1 MPVISV
7 RKFCVASALLACAV
21 TPFATLRAADTPA
34 ATDKPAAENA
44 PAPATPEKPAD
55 PDIPIPPAGPI
66 SADDSNFFEAHV
78 RPVLVD
84 ECYKCHSHDADKVKG
99 GLMLD
104 TREGVLHGGDTGPA
118 IVPGKPDD
126 SLLIKAV
133 RYTDD
138 DLQMP
143 PKGHKLGDDE
153 IADLT
158 EWVRRGAPD
167 PRSTAVKGSSPIYGG
182 VGRQHW
188 SFLPV
193 KPQVIPTVKDSSW
206 CLNPIDNFVLAKLEA
221 QNMKPNP
228 AADKHTWLRRVTF
241 NLTGLPPGDED
252 LQNFMA
258 DNSPDAYARVVD
270 RLLASPQYGEHWA
283 RYWLDVARYADTKG
297 DPSRREDPR
306 FPFAWTYR
314 DYVIDA
320 FNRDK
325 PYNQFIIEQLAAD
338 RVVIEQARRTH
349 TSVDKMDVSSL
360 AALGFLTL
368 GDQFNDNIRDIVND
382 QIDVTSKAFLG
393 LTVSCARC
401 HDHKFDP
408 IPQKDYYSL
417 YGVFANSHPPPFVWQ
432 LPFVHPVPRDAAYLA
447 YEAKVMAL
455 VEREKDIK
463 QEFFAFRRTGGKD
476 AEKRRELIRKDI
488 ILNRD
493 INDVECD
500 DPGAPPR
507 SCALIDVPRPEDYP
521 VLLRGEAENKG
532 DIVPRRFLEILSPDP
547 KHRPEWRHDSGRLEL
562 ARAIANPANPMTA
575 RVLVNRIW
583 QQDFGRG
590 FVDTPDDLGNQ
601 SSPPTHPELLDWLA
615 TQFVKNGWSIK
626 KLQRMIVLSQVYRES
641 SGDNPAYADTDPDNR
656 LLWRANL
663 RRLDFEELHD
673 ELLDIAGTLDL
684 AKIGGKSVLLSSADF
699 ATRRC
704 LYTYVDRHNPPELFT
719 QFDFP
724 NPSVP
729 SGRRYATLVPQQALF
744 LMNSAL
750 VMETARKLVDRPQ
763 FQDLTDDSQR
773 VTFLYLEIYNRLPS
787 DKETGVCL
795 DYIRSNPGEDSPV
808 AIASERMAEANSIAA
823 KRRAAIAAKAATHL
837 RGNNAFQP
845 EPAGAAF
852 LNRTP
857 VDAWTKLADGLF
869 QTNEAIFLN

>member
-1 MPVISV
+1 MSVISA
-7 RKFCVASALLACAV
+7 RKSCIASALLACAV
-21 TPFATLRAADTPA
+21 TPFATLRAADSPG
-34 ATDKPAAENA
+34 ATDKPAAANA
-44 PAPATPEKPAD
+44 PAPATPDKPAA
-55 PDIPIPPAGPI
+55 PDIIIPPAGPI

-78 RPVLVD
+78 RPVLVN
-84 ECYKCHSHDADKVKG
+84 ECYKCHSHDADKIKG

-126 SLLIKAV
+126 SLLIKAI

-221 QNMKPNP
+221 ENMKPNP

-241 NLTGLPPGDED
+241 NLTGLPPNDED
-252 LQNFMA
+252 LQNFIA
-258 DNSPDAYARVVD
+258 DNSPDACARVVD

-320 FNRDK
+320 FNQDK
-325 PYNQFIIEQLAAD
+325 PYNQFILEQLAAD
-338 RVVIEQARRTH
+338 RIVIERARRTH
-349 TSVDKMDVSSL
+349 TSLDKMDVSSL

-368 GDQFNDNIRDIVND
+368 GNQFNDNIRDIVND

-417 YGVFANSHPPPFVWQ
+417 YGVFANSRTPPLVWQ

-447 YEAKVMAL
+447 YEAKVKAL
-455 VEREKDIK
+455 VERKGHQAGIYYVPPQWRQGCGK
-463 QEFFAFRRTGGKD
+463 APRTYPQGHPAQSRHQRR
-476 AEKRRELIRKDI
+476 
-488 ILNRD
+488 
-493 INDVECD
+493 
-500 DPGAPPR
+500 
-507 SCALIDVPRPEDYP
+507 
-521 VLLRGEAENKG
+521 
-532 DIVPRRFLEILSPDP
+532 
-547 KHRPEWRHDSGRLEL
+547 
-562 ARAIANPANPMTA
+562 
-575 RVLVNRIW
+575 
-583 QQDFGRG
+583 
-590 FVDTPDDLGNQ
+590 
-601 SSPPTHPELLDWLA
+601 
-615 TQFVKNGWSIK
+615 
-626 KLQRMIVLSQVYRES
+626 
-641 SGDNPAYADTDPDNR
+641 
-656 LLWRANL
+656 
-663 RRLDFEELHD
+663 
-673 ELLDIAGTLDL
+673 
-684 AKIGGKSVLLSSADF
+684 
-699 ATRRC
+699 
-704 LYTYVDRHNPPELFT
+704 
-719 QFDFP
+719 
-724 NPSVP
+724 
-729 SGRRYATLVPQQALF
+729 
-744 LMNSAL
+744 
-750 VMETARKLVDRPQ
+750 
-763 FQDLTDDSQR
+763 
-773 VTFLYLEIYNRLPS
+773 
-787 DKETGVCL
+787 
-795 DYIRSNPGEDSPV
+795 
-808 AIASERMAEANSIAA
+808 
-823 KRRAAIAAKAATHL
+823 
-837 RGNNAFQP
+837 
-845 EPAGAAF
+845 
-852 LNRTP
+852 
-857 VDAWTKLADGLF
+857 
-869 QTNEAIFLN
+869 

>member
-1 MPVISV
+1 MPVIFV
-7 RKFCVASALLACAV
+7 RKFRVAAMVLACAV
-21 TPFATLRAADTPA
+21 APFAVLRAADTPA
-34 ATDKPAAENA
+34 VANQPVPAIAPAPTPAAKPAA
-44 PAPATPEKPAD
+44 PE
-55 PDIPIPPAGPI
+55 IIIPPAGPI
-66 SADDSNFFEAHV
+66 SADDRNFFEAHV
-78 RPVLVD
+78 RPVLVN
-84 ECYKCHSHDADKVKG
+84 ECYKCHSRDADKIKG

-118 IVPGKPDD
+118 LVPGKPDD
-126 SLLIKAV
+126 SLMIKAIS
-133 RYTDD
+133 YTDD

-153 IADLT
+153 IADLI

-167 PRSTAVKGSSPIYGG
+167 PRSNAVKGSSPTYGG

-193 KPQVIPTVKDSSW
+193 KPQTIPTVQDAAW
-206 CLNPIDNFVLAKLEA
+206 CLNPIDNFVLSKLEA
-221 QNMKPNP
+221 ENMKPNP
-228 AADKHTWLRRVTF
+228 AADKPTWLRRVTF
-241 NLTGLPPGDED
+241 NLTGLPPSDGD
-252 LQNFMA
+252 LQSFVA
-258 DNSPDAYARVVD
+258 DNSADAYAKVVD

-306 FPFAWTYR
+306 FPYAWTYR

-320 FNRDK
+320 FNQDK

-338 RVVIEQARRTH
+338 RVVIEQARLTH
-349 TSVDKMDVSSL
+349 TSLDKADVSSL

-368 GDQFNDNIRDIVND
+368 GNQFNDNIRDIVND

-417 YGVFANSHPPPFVWQ
+417 YGVFANSRTPALIWQ
-432 LPFVHPVPRDAAYLA
+432 LPFVRPVPRDAAYLA
-447 YEAKVMAL
+447 YEEKVKAL
-455 VEREKDIK
+455 VEREKQIK
-463 QEFFAFRRTGGKD
+463 EDFVDFRSTGGKD
-476 AEKRRELIRKDI
+476 PVRRRELILKDI
-488 ILNRD
+488 VLNRD
-493 INDVECD
+493 INDVESD

-507 SCALIDVPRPEDYP
+507 SCAMLDVPHPVDYP

-532 DIVPRRFLEILSPDP
+532 DIVPRRFLEILSPNP
-547 KHRPEWRHDSGRLEL
+547 KDRPEWRDDSGRLEL
-562 ARAIANPANPMTA
+562 ARAIADPANPMTA
-575 RVLVNRIW
+575 RVLVNRLW

-601 SSPPTHPELLDWLA
+601 SSAPTHPELLDWLA
-615 TQFVKNGWSIK
+615 TQFIKGGWSIK

-641 SGDNPAYADTDPDNR
+641 STDNPAYADTDPDNR

-673 ELLDIAGTLDL
+673 ELLFIAGTLDL
-684 AKIGGKSVLLSSADF
+684 SKIGGKSVLLSSADF

-729 SGRRYATLVPQQALF
+729 SGRRYETLVPQQALF

-750 VMETARKLVDRPQ
+750 VMETARKLVERPQ

-773 VTFLYLEIYNRLPS
+773 VSFLYTEIFNRPPS
-787 DKETGVCL
+787 EKEIGLCL
-795 DYIRSNPGEDSPV
+795 GYIQGNPGENSAM
-808 AIASERMAEANSIAA
+808 AIASEKMAEANSVAA
-823 KRRAAIAAKAATHL
+823 KRRAAFTAKAAKRL
-837 RGNNAFQP
+837 RANNAFQP

-852 LNRTP
+852 LDRTP

>member
-1 MPVISV
+1 MLVIPV
-7 RKFCVASALLACAV
+7 RKFCATAALLACAAA
-21 TPFATLRAADTPA
+21 PFFMLRAADIPA
-34 ATDKPAAENA
+34 A
-44 PAPATPEKPAD
+44 
-55 PDIPIPPAGPI
+55 DIVIPPAGPI
-66 SADDSNFFEAHV
+66 SADDRNFFEAHV
-78 RPVLVD
+78 RPILVND
-84 ECYKCHSHDADKVKG
+84 CYKCHSRDADKIKG

-118 IVPGKPDD
+118 LVPGKPDD
-126 SLLIKAV
+126 SLIIKAI
-133 RYTDD
+133 RYGDE

-143 PKGHKLGDDE
+143 PKGQRLSDDE

-167 PRSTAVKGSSPIYGG
+167 PRSNAVKGSAPIYGG

-193 KPQVIPTVKDSSW
+193 KPQVVPAVQDAAW
-206 CLNPIDNFVLAKLEA
+206 CRNPIDEFVLARLEEE
-221 QNMKPNP
+221 NMKPNP
-228 AADKHTWLRRVTF
+228 AADKRTWLRRVSF
-241 NLTGLPPGDED
+241 DLTGLPPSDGD
-252 LQNFMA
+252 LQDFVA
-258 DNSPDAYARVVD
+258 DNSPDAYAKVVD

-297 DPSRREDPR
+297 DAARREDPR

-314 DYVIDA
+314 DYVINA
-320 FNRDK
+320 FNQDK

-338 RVVIEQARRTH
+338 RVVIEQAKRTH
-349 TSVDKMDVSSL
+349 TSLDKSDVSSL

-368 GDQFNDNIRDIVND
+368 GNQFNDNIRDIVND

-417 YGVFANSHPPPFVWQ
+417 YGVFANTRTPDVVWK
-432 LPFVHPVPRDAAYLA
+432 LPFVHPVARDAAYLA
-447 YEAKVMAL
+447 YEAKVKAL
-455 VEREKDIK
+455 IERENQIK
-463 QEFFAFRRTGGKD
+463 ADFVVLRRSGGKD
-476 AEKRRELIRKDI
+476 PAKRRELILKDI
-488 ILNRD
+488 VLNRD
-493 INDVECD
+493 INDVESD

-507 SCALIDVPRPEDYP
+507 SCALLDVPRPVDYP

-547 KHRPEWRHDSGRLEL
+547 KHRPEWRNDSGRLEL
-562 ARAIANPANPMTA
+562 ARAIADPANPMTA
-575 RVLVNRIW
+575 RVLVNRLW

-590 FVDTPDDLGNQ
+590 FVETPDDLGNQ
-601 SSPPTHPELLDWLA
+601 SSAPTHPELLDWLA
-615 TQFVKNGWSIK
+615 TQFVKDGWSIK

-641 SGDNPAYADTDPDNR
+641 SADNPAYADTDPDNH

-673 ELLDIAGTLDL
+673 ALLFTAGTLDL
-684 AKIGGKSVLLSSADF
+684 TKIGGKSVLLSSADF

-729 SGRRYATLVPQQALF
+729 SGRRYETLVPQQALF

-750 VMETARKLVDRPQ
+750 VMETARKLVERPQ

-773 VTFLYLEIYNRLPS
+773 VTFLYLEVFNRLPS
-787 DKETGVCL
+787 DKEISFCL
-795 DYIRSNPGEDSPV
+795 DYIKNNPGENSAA
-808 AIASERMAEANSIAA
+808 AIASEKMAAANSLAA
-823 KRRAAIAAKAATHL
+823 KRRAVIAANAAKHL
-837 RGNNAFQP
+837 RAKNNALSSRNPPGPPFSTGHRSTP
-845 EPAGAAF
+845 GP
-852 LNRTP
+852 NWRTDCFKP
-857 VDAWTKLADGLF
+857 TRLF
-869 QTNEAIFLN
+869 S

>member
-1 MPVISV
+1 MLAGPVRI
-7 RKFCVASALLACAV
+7 FCAATAALLVSLAAPCSL
-21 TPFATLRAADTPA
+21 LRAADQPATPDKWA
-34 ATDKPAAENA
+34 APPKPAAAN
-44 PAPATPEKPAD
+44 
-55 PDIPIPPAGPI
+55 ISIPPAGPI
-66 SADDSNFFEAHV
+66 SADDRNYFEAHV
-78 RPVLVD
+78 RPVFVN
-84 ECYKCHSHDADKVKG
+84 ECYKCHSHDADKIKG

-104 TREGVLHGGDTGPA
+104 TREGMLHGGDSGPA
-118 IVPGKPDD
+118 LVPGKPDD
-126 SLLIKAV
+126 SLFIKAI

-143 PKGHKLGDDE
+143 PKGQKLSDDD
-153 IADLT
+153 IAALT

-167 PRSTAVKGSSPIYGG
+167 PRSLAVKGSAPTYGG

-188 SFLPV
+188 AFLPV
-193 KPQVIPTVKDSSW
+193 KEPAIPVVQDAAW
-206 CLNPIDNFVLAKLEA
+206 CLNPIDNFVLSRLEKE
-221 QNMKPNP
+221 NMKPNP
-228 AADKHTWLRRVTF
+228 PADKRTWLRRVTF
-241 NLTGLPPGDED
+241 NLTGLPPNDGD
-252 LQNFMA
+252 LQQFVA
-258 DNSPDAYARVVD
+258 DNSADAYARVVD

-297 DPSRREDPR
+297 DPARRDDPR
-306 FPFAWTYR
+306 FPYAWTYR

-320 FNRDK
+320 FNQDK
-325 PYNQFIIEQLAAD
+325 PYNQFIVEQLAAD
-338 RVVIEQARRTH
+338 RLLVEQAKRTH
-349 TSVDKMDVSSL
+349 TDIKDADLSSL

-368 GDQFNDNIRDIVND
+368 GNQFTGNIRDIVND

-417 YGVFANSHPPPFVWQ
+417 YGVFANSRPPPIIWKY
-432 LPFVHPVPRDAAYLA
+432 PFLHPVPRDAAFEA
-447 YEAKVMAL
+447 YAAKVQVLAQRTAQL
-455 VEREKDIK
+455 RA
-463 QEFFAFRRTGGKD
+463 EFVAFRRSGSKD
-476 AEKRRELIRKDI
+476 PQKRREFVRQDI
-488 ILNRD
+488 ILQRD

-507 SCALIDVPRPEDYP
+507 SNAIYDVPHPEDYP

-547 KHRPEWRHDSGRLEL
+547 KNRPEWRHDSGRLEL
-562 ARAIANPANPMTA
+562 ARAIADPANPMTA
-575 RVLVNRIW
+575 RVLVNRLW
-583 QQDFGRG
+583 QQDFGHG

-601 SSPPTHPELLDWLA
+601 SSSPTHPELLDWLA
-615 TQFVKNGWSIK
+615 SQFVKGGWSIK

-641 SGDNPAYADTDPDNR
+641 SADNPAYADTDPDNH

-673 ELLDIAGTLDL
+673 ELLFIADTLDL
-684 AKIGGKSVLLSSADF
+684 TKIGGKPVLLSSADF

-704 LYTYVDRHNPPELFT
+704 LYTYIDRHNPPELFT

-729 SGRRYATLVPQQALF
+729 SGRRYETLVPQQALF

-750 VMETARKLVDRPQ
+750 VMETARSLVERPQ
-763 FQDLTDDSQR
+763 FQSLSDDSLR
-773 VTFLYLEIYNRLPS
+773 VTFLYLEIFNRLPS
-787 DKETGVCL
+787 DREISLCL
-795 DYIRSNPGEDSPV
+795 DYIENNPGENSPL
-808 AIASERMAEANSIAA
+808 AIASEKMAEAASRAAQRRAQIAAQAA
-823 KRRAAIAAKAATHL
+823 KRLRA
-837 RGNNAFQP
+837 NNAYQP

>member
-1 MPVISV
+1 MPGATARI
-7 RKFCVASALLACAV
+7 FYAAVALFVCAV
-21 TPFATLRAADTPA
+21 APLSVLRAADQTTAAPLPPA
-34 ATDKPAAENA
+34 AA
-44 PAPATPEKPAD
+44 
-55 PDIPIPPAGPI
+55 I
-66 SADDSNFFEAHV
+66 SAADRDFFEAHV
-78 RPVLVD
+78 RPVFVN

-104 TREGVLHGGDTGPA
+104 TREGMLHGGDSGPA
-118 IVPGKPDD
+118 LVPGKPDE
-126 SLLIKAV
+126 SLFIKAI

-143 PKGHKLGDDE
+143 PKGHKLSDDE

-167 PRSTAVKGSSPIYGG
+167 PRSLAVQGSSPVYGG

-188 SFLPV
+188 AFLPV
-193 KPQVIPTVKDSSW
+193 REPAVPAVKDPSW
-206 CLNPIDNFVLAKLEA
+206 CLNPIDHFVLARLEA
-221 QNMKPNP
+221 EHVKPNP
-228 AADKHTWLRRVTF
+228 AADRRTWLRRVTF
-241 NLTGLPPGDED
+241 DLTGLPPTDGD
-252 LQNFMA
+252 LQDFVA
-258 DNSPDAYARVVD
+258 DNSPGAYAKVVD
-270 RLLASPQYGEHWA
+270 RLLASPRYGEHWA

-306 FPFAWTYR
+306 FPYAWTYR

-320 FNRDK
+320 FNQDK
-325 PYNQFIIEQLAAD
+325 PYNQFIMEQLAAD
-338 RVVIEQARRTH
+338 RLLVEQAKRTQ
-349 TSVDKMDVSSL
+349 TDLKYADLSSL

-368 GDQFNDNIRDIVND
+368 GNQFTGNIRDIVND
-382 QIDVTSKAFLG
+382 QIDVTAKAFLG

-417 YGVFANSHPPPFVWQ
+417 YGVFANSRPPDTVWKE
-432 LPFVHPVPRDAAYLA
+432 PFVHPVPRDAAYLE
-447 YEAKVMAL
+447 YEGKVRAL
-455 VEREKDIK
+455 VERAQQLRDDFVE
-463 QEFFAFRRTGGKD
+463 FRRNRTNDPK
-476 AEKRRELIRKDI
+476 ERRELVRQN
-488 ILNRD
+488 LVLQRD

-507 SCALIDVPRPEDYP
+507 SCAIYDVPHLVDYP

-532 DIVPRRFLEILSPDP
+532 DVVPRRFLEILSPDP
-547 KHRPEWRHDSGRLEL
+547 QHRPEWRRDSGRLEL
-562 ARAIANPANPMTA
+562 ARAIADPANPMTA
-575 RVLVNRIW
+575 RVLVNRLW

-601 SSPPTHPELLDWLA
+601 SSAPTHPELLDWLA
-615 TQFVKNGWSIK
+615 SQFVKNGWSIK

-641 SGDNPAYADTDPDNR
+641 SAGNPAYAEIDPDNR

-663 RRLDFEELHD
+663 RRLGFEELHD
-673 ELLDIAGTLDL
+673 ELLFIAGTLDL
-684 AKIGGKSVLLSSADF
+684 TKVGGKPVLLGSADF

-704 LYTYVDRHNPPELFT
+704 LYTYIDRHNPPELFT

-729 SGRRYATLVPQQALF
+729 SGRRYETLVPQQALF

-750 VMETARKLVDRPQ
+750 VMETARKLVERPQ
-763 FQDLTDDSQR
+763 FQELTNDSQR
-773 VTFLYLEIYNRLPS
+773 VTFLYLEIFNRLPS
-787 DKETGVCL
+787 EQEIALCL
-795 DYIRSNPGEDSPV
+795 DYLQGNPDEDSP
-808 AIASERMAEANSIAA
+808 AAMASERMAEAASRVAKRQAAVAAQAA
-823 KRRAAIAAKAATHL
+823 KRLRA
-837 RGNNAFQP
+837 NNAFQP

-869 QTNEAIFLN
+869 QTDEAIFLN